1 MNKPRYSLDIV
12 IAAPG
17 TPLLDP
23 DSGKQQLTPDGTPD
37 TSGPG
42 HMFYVLHAPGKAAQ
56 SFGFA
61 PVEHGSM
68 NGPGRIVRDDVKVY
82 KDPAHVRTIE
92 ITEAQYNK
100 LKASATIQWRTA
112 SASTTPTCVTT
123 AWTSPGTH

>member
-42 HMFYVLHAPGKAAQ
+42 HMFYVLSRSLQHRTMLME
-56 SFGFA
+56 SLR
-61 PVEHGSM
+61 EHGIFTVFHYVPLHSS
-68 NGPGRIVRDDVKVY
+68 
-82 KDPAHVRTIE
+82 PAGSK
-92 ITEAQYNK
+92 YS
-100 LKASATIQWRTA
+100 KASAVLTETERLSDRLLRLPLW
-112 SASTTPTCVTT
+112 
-123 AWTSPGTH
+123 PGVETYQQTVIDALKKLA